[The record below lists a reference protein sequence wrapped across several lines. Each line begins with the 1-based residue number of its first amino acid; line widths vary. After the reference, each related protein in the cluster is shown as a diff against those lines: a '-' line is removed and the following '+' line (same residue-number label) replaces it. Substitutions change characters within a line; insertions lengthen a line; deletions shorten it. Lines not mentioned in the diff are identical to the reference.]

1 MHTILKQK
9 TLLTGLALCLVLFSN
24 CSKDKKIELEESSKL
39 EAKEI
44 SIQLVDDKK
53 ALLSGEAT
61 VLISK
66 RRPDVNMLVTR
77 EELKTSTGKVAYKI
91 FTQTQ
96 LRITVLKKGYNP
108 VYQDLDLKAE
118 AQNISIVLTPK
129 SGLTVL
135 SYNVLEGF
143 DSANPSSQ
151 ATRMDAYVQWV
162 GELDP
167 DVVVYQEMNGFT
179 EAKLLAFAKRYGHG
193 YSALLKV
200 GGFPTA
206 LTSKTALNNVQRIQ
220 VASNVPAFRVHGYIY
235 AETQGVDIF
244 AIHLSSQSNDL
255 VVHEAKEILAHINRL
270 PNKDNVMVAG
280 DFNSISRQ
288 DEKFLGSNL
297 WLRSLQKYRPAR
309 VPTNY
314 IATDLFV
321 EAGYTDA
328 QTINNSYFRPSYPAK
343 TDYLSSDFLGI
354 RLDYVYLSEQ
364 LSKQCDYVEILQDN
378 YSNTASDHYPF
389 LLHFNK

>member
-1 MHTILKQK
+1 MSITNMQK
-9 TLLTGLALCLVLFSN
+9 KWMTGLAICLLLLTN
-24 CSKDKKIELEESSKL
+24 CGKDEKIELEESSKL
-39 EAKEI
+39 AAKEI
-44 SIQLVDDKK
+44 SIQLVDDKNM
-53 ALLSGEAT
+53 LLTGDAT

-66 RRPDVNMLVTR
+66 GRPDVNMLVTR
-77 EELKTSTGKVAYKI
+77 EEVKTSTGKVEYKL

-108 VYQDLDLKAE
+108 VYKDLDLKAE

-135 SYNVLEGF
+135 SYNVFEGF
-143 DSANPSSQ
+143 ESANPKAQ
-151 ATRMDAYVQWV
+151 AVHMDAYENWV
-162 GELDP
+162 KELEP

-179 EAKLLAFAKRYGHG
+179 EAKLLAFAKRYGHN
-193 YSALLKV
+193 YSVLLKET
-200 GGFPTA
+200 GYPTA
-206 LTSKTALNNVQRIQ
+206 ITSKTVLNNVQRIQ

-235 AETQGVDIF
+235 AQTQGIDIF

-270 PNKDNVMVAG
+270 TNNDNVMIAG

-288 DEKFLGSNL
+288 DEKFLGSNF
-297 WLRSLQKYRPAR
+297 WLKSLQKYRPAR

-321 EAGYTDA
+321 NAGYTDA
-328 QTINNSYFRPSYPAK
+328 QLINNSYYKPSYPVR

-364 LSKQCDYVEILQDN
+364 LAKACDYVEILQDN
-378 YSNTASDHYPF
+378 YSNQASDHYPY
-389 LLHFNK
+389 LIHFNR